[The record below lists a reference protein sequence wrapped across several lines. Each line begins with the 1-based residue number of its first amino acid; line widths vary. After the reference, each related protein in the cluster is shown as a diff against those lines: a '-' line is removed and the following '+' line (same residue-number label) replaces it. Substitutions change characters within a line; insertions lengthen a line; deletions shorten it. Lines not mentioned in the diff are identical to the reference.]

1 MSARRTAGFATVIA
15 ETLADAR
22 DELSAEEYAGLL
34 EHSLAL
40 LAEVW
45 ASATAEAW
53 RRAA

>member
-1 MSARRTAGFATVIA
+1 MNARRGAAFAVAFA

-22 DELSAEEYAGLL
+22 DELSPDEYADLL
-34 EHSLAL
+34 EHALAL

-53 RRAA
+53 RRSA